1 MKSMS
6 ADRLTVV
13 ETQVRDN
20 TQLLLELAESLVGF
34 RDDIVARVEKLEA
47 QTRAL
52 RSVTASLLERRQA
65 T

>member
-1 MKSMS
+1 MS